1 MGTVLYL
8 QVFAQAKG
16 GAMKS
21 TKFAFC
27 ILLAALTCLSS
38 PLWAQEGSGE
48 DQPAEGSE
56 EEALVAP
63 EAKVDPVFPEENE
76 ALIFIEGE
84 DAVSTNFTNEPI
96 LNYSCSKFRTLQ
108 LNRRTGLQGGR
119 AFYATFVFFLEE
131 PGEYELWYGGTPPGP
146 ADELLPSY
154 ASPFSLSLDGGEPQ
168 SVNRESVAVVEQY
181 APSYYWNYVADIPLE
196 AGQHTVDF
204 QVSYTRGYDGKFY
217 FYLDCFFLVKK
228 QAADELDRGPLP
240 AVFPQDM
247 NDRSIDTPFKPLE
260 EYQIVIRDNP
270 DELAGYLEIAQ
281 IYSLVGDYLNALK
294 YLKRAALLDPEN
306 IEVQLLTAK
315 NNIWKG
321 DVSEGLKTYRSLLL
335 FDPSRL
341 DLWLEAAKVAA
352 WTGRYEESIGLYKSA
367 LEQHPDNIDL
377 IANLGLAYQWAGE
390 QQNADEQFRK
400 ALSLASEDYQN
411 VVDLAESYNINGVPE
426 RSINV
431 LRNNIRRYPDRL
443 ELHLL
448 LVNIYTRL
456 DRINK
461 AEEIRDLISASFR
474 SSARLSQYLEL
485 FYTKESLREEVI
497 AGYEAELEQQPD
509 NLELRETLAQTYFWN
524 GKRKRAIGEL
534 QNVLANHAFI
544 EINQLD
550 QSSTGLLELLD
561 RSYLYLEFCNRV
573 PGLIKNRKSEIDA
586 ARSSYDDAQKA
597 YAKFQT
603 DVQTARDRDEAP
615 PVPEGEDPQDTLREA
630 EQALALALDKAE
642 DLVDTITEMAGV
654 FEQDWNVLSELVK
667 EEAAAAETFD
677 KIIKPIRWEWDRR
690 SFVEELESLDSV
702 LGDYVLGK
710 IYLAEGQLDSAERR
724 FFSRADAANLPRQ
737 YQTALFRTLLWQTE
751 VSEAFK
757 VLETGQY
764 DAFTLL
770 PYWERLNEL
779 RSVSQLPEGGAAGGI
794 RDAASDQAAA
804 VEALEAAEKLVREET
819 QDLLDNQETL
829 MHLYENRLTR
839 SMYRLGENTYLI
851 RNELGD
857 FYLREQNFPAAIRQY
872 KQVLAI
878 DPWDIETIYDLGTI
892 YEWSGD
898 WRRAMNNY
906 QRVYWSD
913 PLYENVSARY
923 NQLARQHADSFE
935 LTAYTLIESSRLTV
949 RSDASYRTWLSTAMG
964 LRVGYTADAVE
975 IDSSTYLI
983 HDFDIAVPLYFTTAK
998 LTLIPSVGTQ
1008 LTGENLDAFFPEDG
1022 QVQSAPHAGLEFGWP
1037 LGQYLYMNG
1046 GLSWGWKTETD
1057 FPATSEFYAQEAEL
1071 NLSTSLSFIK
1081 AYPFRY
1087 SSMRTYGKVEH
1098 VSQDLG
1104 FDFDSS
1110 SGSNWIYAAAQ
1121 ELILGIL
1128 RIDEPYVELN
1138 LLGNFTYQDGGSAA
1152 EYYAPEGEMVAGGGL
1167 SGSAWIPVGE
1177 ASSFNIGVRA
1187 VANQTWE
1194 NFGEASQTSEATFEV
1209 EGNLGLSK
1217 GDAYTYLR
1225 TAYSGPFAYDSGD
1238 YYSFYIGLGFS
1249 SQLPRLLAP

>member
-1 MGTVLYL
+1 
-8 QVFAQAKG
+8 
-16 GAMKS
+16 MKS
-21 TKFAFC
+21 NKSAIC
-27 ILLAALTCLSS
+27 ILLAALTCLSTS
-38 PLWAQEGSGE
+38 LWAQEGSEE
-48 DQPAEGSE
+48 DQLAEGTE
-56 EEALVAP
+56 AEALVAP
-63 EAKVDPVFPEENE
+63 ETKVEPVFPEVND

-119 AFYATFVFFLEE
+119 SFYATFVAYVEE
-131 PGEYELWYGGTPPGP
+131 PGDYELWYGGTPPGP
-146 ADELLPSY
+146 ADEFLPSY
-154 ASPFSLSLDGGEPQ
+154 ASPFSLSLDGGEPL
-168 SVNRESVAVVEQY
+168 SVSRENVAVVEQY
-181 APSYYWNYVADIPLE
+181 APSYYWNYVGDIPLE
-196 AGQHTVDF
+196 EGQHTVDF

-228 QAADELDRGPLP
+228 RAANELDQGPIP
-240 AVFPQDM
+240 AVFPGDM
-247 NDRSIDTPFKPLE
+247 NDRSIDTPFRPLE

-270 DELAGYLEIAQ
+270 DDLSGYLEIAQ

-294 YLKRAALLDPEN
+294 YLKRAGLLDPEN

-315 NNIWKG
+315 NQIWKG
-321 DVSEGLKTYRSLLL
+321 DVSEGLETYRALLL
-335 FDPSRL
+335 LDPSRL

-352 WTGRYEESIGLYKSA
+352 WTGRYEESIQLYNSA
-367 LEQHPDNIDL
+367 LKQHPDNIDL

-400 ALSLASEDYQN
+400 ALSLASRDYRN

-443 ELHLL
+443 ELYLL

-456 DRINK
+456 DRLSQ
-461 AEEIRDLISASFR
+461 AEEVRELIGASFR
-474 SSARLSQYLEL
+474 SSPKLAQYLDL
-485 FYTKESLREEVI
+485 FYTKENLREEVI
-497 AGYEAELEQQPD
+497 AGYEAELKRQPD
-509 NLELRETLAQTYFWN
+509 NLELRQTLAQTYFWN
-524 GKRKRAIGEL
+524 GKRKQAIGEL

-561 RSYLYLEFCNRV
+561 RSYLYLEFCSRV
-573 PGLIKNRKSEIDA
+573 PGLIRDRRSEIDE
-586 ARSSYDDAQKA
+586 ARARYEDAEKS
-597 YAKFQT
+597 YAKFQAEI
-603 DVQTARDRDEAP
+603 QAARDRDEAP
-615 PVPEGEDPQDTLREA
+615 PVPEGEDPQDTLKAA
-630 EQALALALDKAE
+630 EQALAAALDKAE
-642 DLVDTITEMAGV
+642 GLVDTIQQMA
-654 FEQDWNVLSELVK
+654 ETCERDWEDLDGLVE

-677 KIIKPIRWEWDRR
+677 KIVKPIRWEWDRK
-690 SFVEELESLDSV
+690 SFVAKLASLDSV
-702 LGDYVLGK
+702 LSDYVLGK
-710 IYLAEGQLDSAERR
+710 IFLAEGQLDSAERR
-724 FFSRADAANLPRQ
+724 FFSRADEANLPRQ
-737 YQTALFRTLLWQTE
+737 YQSALFRTLLWQTE
-751 VSEAFK
+751 ASEAFK

-770 PYWERLNEL
+770 PHWERLNDL
-779 RSVSQLPEGGAAGGI
+779 RSVSRLPDGGTAGGI
-794 RDAASDQAAA
+794 RDAAADREQV
-804 VEALEAAEKLVREET
+804 VEALEAAESLAEEELRV
-819 QDLLDNQETL
+819 LLDSQETL
-829 MHLYENRLTR
+829 MRLYENRLIR

-857 FYLREQNFPAAIRQY
+857 FYLKEQNFPAAIRQY

-898 WRRAMNNY
+898 WKRAMNNY

-913 PLYENVSARY
+913 PLYENVGARY

-949 RSDASYRTWLSTAMG
+949 RSDASYSTWLSTALG

-975 IDSSTYLI
+975 IGGSTYLI
-983 HDFDIAVPLYFTTAK
+983 HDVDIAVPLYFTAAK
-998 LTLIPSVGTQ
+998 LTLIPSIGAR
-1008 LTGENLDAFFPEDG
+1008 LTGEDLGAFVPQDG
-1022 QVQSAPHAGLEFGWP
+1022 RVQTAPHAGLEFGRP

-1046 GLSWGWKTETD
+1046 GLSWGWKSETD
-1057 FPATSEFYAQEAEL
+1057 FPDTSEFYAEAAEL
-1071 NLSTSLSFIK
+1071 NISTSLSFIK

-1087 SSMRTYGKVEH
+1087 SSMRTYGKVQH
-1098 VSQDLG
+1098 VSGELG

-1110 SGSNWIYAAAQ
+1110 SGSNWIYSAAQ

-1128 RIDEPYVELN
+1128 RIDEPYVEVN
-1138 LLGNFTYQDGGSAA
+1138 LLGNFTYEDGGSATQ
-1152 EYYAPEGEMVAGGGL
+1152 YYAPEGEMVAGGGL
-1167 SGSAWIPVGE
+1167 SGSAWIPVGPDG
-1177 ASSFNIGVRA
+1177 SFNVGLRA

-1194 NFGEASQTSEATFEV
+1194 NLGDASETSEATFEV

-1217 GDAYTYLR
+1217 GEAYYYLR
-1225 TAYSGPFAYDSGD
+1225 SAYNGPFAYDSGD

-1249 SQLPRLLAP
+1249 SQMPRLLAP

>member
-1 MGTVLYL
+1 
-8 QVFAQAKG
+8 
-16 GAMKS
+16 MKS
-21 TKFAFC
+21 IKFAFFV
-27 ILLAALTCLSS
+27 LLTAVTVLSS
-38 PLWAQEGSGE
+38 PLWAQEAIDE
-48 DQPAEGSE
+48 DQTAEGAE
-56 EEALVAP
+56 AEALVAP
-63 EAKVDPVFPEENE
+63 ETKVEPVFPEGNE

-119 AFYATFVFFLEE
+119 SFYATFVLYVEE

-146 ADELLPSY
+146 ADEFLPSY
-154 ASPFSLSLDGGEPQ
+154 ASPFSLSLDGGEPLA
-168 SVNRESVAVVEQY
+168 VNRESISVVEQY
-181 APSYYWNYVADIPLE
+181 APSYYWNYVGDIPLE

-204 QVSYTRGYDGKFY
+204 QVGYTRDYDGKFY

-228 QAADELDRGPLP
+228 QAATALDKGPLP
-240 AVFPQDM
+240 AVFPRDM
-247 NDRSIDTPFKPLE
+247 RDRSIDTPFKPLE

-270 DELAGYLEIAQ
+270 DDLSGYLEIAQ

-294 YLKRAALLDPEN
+294 YMKRAALLDPEN

-315 NNIWKG
+315 NQIWKG

-335 FDPSRL
+335 LDPSRL

-352 WTGRYEESIGLYKSA
+352 WTGRYEESIQLYKNA

-390 QQNADEQFRK
+390 QQNADEQFQE
-400 ALSLASEDYQN
+400 ALSLASKDYRN
-411 VVDLAESYNINGVPE
+411 VVDLAESYDINGVPE

-431 LRNNIRRYPDRL
+431 LRSNIRRYPDRL
-443 ELHLL
+443 ELYLL

-456 DRINK
+456 DRTNR
-461 AEEIRDLISASFR
+461 AEEVRDLISATFR
-474 SSARLSQYLEL
+474 SSSKLSRYLDL

-497 AGYEAELEQQPD
+497 AGYEAELERQPD

-550 QSSTGLLELLD
+550 QNSTRLLELLD

-573 PGLIKNRKSEIDA
+573 PGLIKNLKSQIVA
-586 ARSSYDDAQKA
+586 ARSSYDDARKA
-597 YAKFQT
+597 YARFQT
-603 DVQTARDRDEAP
+603 QVQEARDRDEAP

-630 EQALALALDKAE
+630 EQALALALGEAE
-642 DLVDTITEMAGV
+642 NLADTIREMAGAC
-654 FEQDWNVLSELVK
+654 EQDWVVLTELEE
-667 EEAAAAETFD
+667 EEARAAETFD

-702 LGDYVLGK
+702 LADYVLAK
-710 IYLAEGQLDSAERR
+710 VSLAEGQLDSAERR
-724 FFSRADAANLPRQ
+724 ISSRADARNLPRQ
-737 YQTALFRTLLWQTE
+737 YQTALFRALLWQTE
-751 VSEAFK
+751 VTEAFK
-757 VLETGQY
+757 VLETGRY

-779 RSVSQLPEGGAAGGI
+779 RSAGEVSEVRAAGGI
-794 RDAASDQAAA
+794 EEAAGDEAAA
-804 VEALEAAEKLVREET
+804 LETLEAAEKLAQEET

-829 MHLYENRLTR
+829 MGLYQNRLIR

-851 RNELGD
+851 RNQLGD
-857 FYLREQNFPAAIRQY
+857 FYLKEQNFPAAIRQY

-898 WRRAMNNY
+898 WKRAMTNY

-913 PLYENVSARY
+913 PLYENVGARY

-949 RSDASYRTWLSTAMG
+949 RSDASYSTWLSTALG

-975 IDSSTYLI
+975 IGGSTYLI
-983 HDFDIAVPLYFTTAK
+983 HDFDIAVPLYFTTAR
-998 LTLIPSVGTQ
+998 LTLIPSVGAQ
-1008 LTGENLDAFFPEDG
+1008 LTGEDLEAFFPEHG
-1022 QVQSAPHAGLEFGWP
+1022 RVRSAPHAGLELGRP

-1046 GLSWGWKTETD
+1046 GLSWGWKTATD
-1057 FPATSEFYAQEAEL
+1057 FPDTSEFYAEAAEL
-1071 NLSTSLSFIK
+1071 NISTSLSFIK

-1098 VSQDLG
+1098 VSKDLG
-1104 FDFDSS
+1104 FDFESS

-1138 LLGNFTYQDGGSAA
+1138 LVGNFTYQDGGSATQ
-1152 EYYAPEGEMVAGGGL
+1152 YYAPEGEMAAGGGL

-1177 ASSFNIGVRA
+1177 ASSLNVGVRA

-1194 NFGEASQTSEATFEV
+1194 YFGEASQTSEATFEV
-1209 EGNLGLSK
+1209 QGNLGLSK
-1217 GDAYTYLR
+1217 ADAYYYLR
-1225 TAYSGPFAYDSGD
+1225 TAYNGPFAYDSGD

>member
-1 MGTVLYL
+1 
-8 QVFAQAKG
+8 
-16 GAMKS
+16 MKLI
-21 TKFAFC
+21 KFAFC
-27 ILLAALTCLSS
+27 ILLAAVAVPSV
-38 PLWAQEGSGE
+38 PLWAQEGNGG
-48 DQPAEGSE
+48 DQSAEGVE

-63 EAKVDPVFPEENE
+63 ETKVEAVFPEENE

-84 DAVSTNFTNEPI
+84 DAVSTNFANEPI

-119 AFYATFVFFLEE
+119 SFYATFVLYIEE

-146 ADELLPSY
+146 EDEFLPSY
-154 ASPFSLSLDGGEPQ
+154 ASPFSLSLDGAEPLA
-168 SVNRESVAVVEQY
+168 VNRESVAVVEQY
-181 APSYYWNYVADIPLE
+181 APSYYWNYVGDIRLAE
-196 AGQHTVDF
+196 GQHTVDF

-228 QAADELDRGPLP
+228 QAATALDQGPLP
-240 AVFPQDM
+240 AVFPKDM
-247 NDRSIDTPFKPLE
+247 SDRSIDTPFKPFE

-270 DELAGYLEIAQ
+270 DDLSGYLEIAQ

-315 NNIWKG
+315 NQIWKG
-321 DVSEGLKTYRSLLL
+321 DVSEGLKTYSSLLL
-335 FDPSRL
+335 LDPSRL

-352 WTGRYEESIGLYKSA
+352 WTGRYEESIQLYSSA
-367 LEQHPDNIDL
+367 LEQHTGNIDL
-377 IANLGLAYQWAGE
+377 IANLALAYQWAGE
-390 QQNADEQFRK
+390 QQSADEQFQR
-400 ALSLASEDYQN
+400 ALSLASEDYRN

-431 LRNNIRRYPDRL
+431 LRSNIRRYPDRL
-443 ELHLL
+443 ELYLL

-456 DRINK
+456 DRTNR
-461 AEEIRDLISASFR
+461 AEEVRDLISATFR
-474 SSARLSQYLEL
+474 SSPKLSQYLEL
-485 FYTKESLREEVI
+485 FYTEASLRDKVI
-497 AGYEAELEQQPD
+497 AGYEAELERQPD

-550 QSSTGLLELLD
+550 QSSTRLLELLD

-573 PGLIKNRKSEIDA
+573 PGLIKNLKSEIGT
-586 ARSSYDDAQKA
+586 ARGRYDEAQKA
-597 YAKFQT
+597 YARFQT
-603 DVQTARDRDEAP
+603 HVQAARDRDEAP
-615 PVPEGEDPQDTLREA
+615 PVPEGEDPQDALGAA
-630 EQALALALDKAE
+630 ERALALALDKAE
-642 DLVDTITEMAGV
+642 NLADTIREMADACR
-654 FEQDWNVLSELVK
+654 QDWAVLSELVE
-667 EEAAAAETFD
+667 EEARAAETFD

-690 SFVEELESLDSV
+690 SFVQELESLDS
-702 LGDYVLGK
+702 LLADYVLGT
-710 IYLAEGQLDSAERR
+710 IYLAEGQPDSAERR
-724 FFSRADAANLPRQ
+724 IFSRADAGNLPRQ
-737 YQTALFRTLLWQTE
+737 YQTAMFRTLLWQTE
-751 VSEAFK
+751 VSKAFK
-757 VLETGQY
+757 VLETSRF

-770 PYWERLNEL
+770 PYWERLNDL
-779 RSVSQLPEGGAAGGI
+779 RSAAEVPEGSAAGGI
-794 RDAASDQAAA
+794 RDAASDEAAA
-804 VEALEAAEKLVREET
+804 LAALEAAEKLAQEET
-819 QDLLDNQETL
+819 QDLLGNQETL
-829 MHLYENRLTR
+829 MGLYRNRMIR

-851 RNELGD
+851 RNQLGD

-878 DPWDIETIYDLGTI
+878 DPWDIETIYGLGTI

-898 WRRAMNNY
+898 WKQAMNNY

-913 PLYENVSARY
+913 PQYENVGARY

-949 RSDASYRTWLSTAMG
+949 RSDASYSTWLSTALG
-964 LRVGYTADAVE
+964 LRVGYIADAVE
-975 IDSSTYLI
+975 IGSSTYLI

-998 LTLIPSVGTQ
+998 LTLIPSIGAQ
-1008 LTGENLDAFFPEDG
+1008 LTGEDLAAFLPEG
-1022 QVQSAPHAGLEFGWP
+1022 GRVQSAPHAGLEFGWP

-1046 GLSWGWKTETD
+1046 GLSWGWKTATD
-1057 FPATSEFYAQEAEL
+1057 FPDTSEFYAQEAEL
-1071 NLSTSLSFIK
+1071 NISTSLSFIK

-1098 VSQDLG
+1098 VSKDLG
-1104 FDFDSS
+1104 FSFAAS

-1128 RIDEPYVELN
+1128 RIDDPYVEMN
-1138 LLGNFTYQDGGSAA
+1138 LFGNFTYQDGGSAA
-1152 EYYAPEGEMVAGGGL
+1152 EYYTPEGEMAAGGGL
-1167 SGSAWIPVGE
+1167 SASAWIPVGE
-1177 ASSFNIGVRA
+1177 ASSFNVGVRA
-1187 VANQTWE
+1187 AANQTWE
-1194 NFGEASQTSEATFEV
+1194 NFGEASQTSEATFEA
-1209 EGNLGLSK
+1209 EANLGLSK
-1217 GDAYTYLR
+1217 GDAYYYLR
-1225 TAYSGPFAYDSGD
+1225 SAYNGPFAYDSGD

-1249 SQLPRLLAP
+1249 SRLPRLLAP